1 MARSLFDDGVEP
13 LELVQARALLSAA
26 GLALIPAAWKRPEK
40 GAALTAIALGV
51 SIALV
56 NAVYYIAIERLA
68 VAVALV
74 LQYTGPAL
82 LVAWVAVTTRKAPGR
97 EIVLALIAA
106 FVGVML
112 VSEFLTEDLGD
123 LDALGIA
130 CGAAAAFFF
139 ATYTLLSE
147 RAGATYGVIG
157 ALFRGFVAAS
167 AMWIVFQIPRGWP
180 SALTTPEH
188 LPLVLFIG
196 LAGTLAPFLLYLWGV
211 QRVSPQRAIII
222 ATLEPP
228 VAAVIA
234 WIWLDQVL
242 STPQIIGGLLTL
254 AAVALLQTRRQ
265 RTDKPMHVGA

>member
-1 MARSLFDDGVEP
+1 LG
-13 LELVQARALLSAA
+13 
-26 GLALIPAAWKRPEK
+26 
-40 GAALTAIALGV
+40 TAVALGL

-56 NAVYYIAIERLA
+56 NAVYYVAIERLA

-82 LVAWVAVTTRKAPGR
+82 LVGWVALTTKKAPSR
-97 EIVLALIAA
+97 EIVFALVAA
-106 FVGVML
+106 FVGVVL
-112 VSEFLTEDLGD
+112 VSEFLTEDLDD
-123 LDALGIA
+123 LDGLGIA
-130 CGAAAAFFF
+130 CGVGAAFFF

-147 RAGATYGVIG
+147 RAGAAYGILG

-167 AMWIVFQIPRGWP
+167 VMWIAFQIPRGWP
-180 SALTTPEH
+180 HALTTAEH
-188 LPLVLFIG
+188 LPRVMFIG

-211 QRVSPQRAIII
+211 QRVKPQRAIIA

-242 STPQIIGGLLTL
+242 SGWQIAGGVLTL
-254 AAVALLQTRRQ
+254 GAVALLQVRKAEPAPPPLP
-265 RTDKPMHVGA
+265 D